1 MSTERKDYEAP
12 ALVDYG
18 TVDEVTKG
26 TLAVNTADFPLGR
39 QLVTPVPGGSGSAP
53 VRG

>member
-1 MSTERKDYEAP
+1 MNKERKEYEAP

-26 TLAVNTADFPLGR
+26 TLAINTGDFPLGPKVV
-39 QLVTPVPGGSGSAP
+39 QPIPNPGSAGI
-53 VRG
+53 RG